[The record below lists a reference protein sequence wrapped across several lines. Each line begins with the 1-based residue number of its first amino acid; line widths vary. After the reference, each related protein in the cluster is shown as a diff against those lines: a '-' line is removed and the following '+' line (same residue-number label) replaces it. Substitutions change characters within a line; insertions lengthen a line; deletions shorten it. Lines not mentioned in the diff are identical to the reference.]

1 MQLQCAER
9 VQSLTTCKDDGGG
22 GTHID
27 PVKKKHDSSSLHDLL
42 STGRHLLM
50 IFFYKNPKV
59 KFNTALTIQSATEK
73 NCIILHSQNMTV
85 LQPNA
90 CLT

>member
-1 MQLQCAER
+1 
-9 VQSLTTCKDDGGG
+9 
-22 GTHID
+22 
-27 PVKKKHDSSSLHDLL
+27 
-42 STGRHLLM
+42 M
-50 IFFYKNPKV
+50 IFFYKKPKV

-90 CLT
+90 YLTWARQIPVTIKW